1 MMNELRHESLLLK
14 VTEQAHPPLFRVLW
28 EGKSSSRDP
37 SLVLKPFF
45 DALLA
50 RTVKAGALLE
60 MHFEKLEHFNSST
73 IASLIQLING
83 ATEQGITLTFFYDGR
98 ARWQALSFDAIQRAL
113 APFGASS
120 RPVTVHFVAV
130 T

>member
-14 VTEQAHPPLFRVLW
+14 VTEQSDPPILSVLW

-45 DALLA
+45 DKLLV
-50 RTVKAGALLE
+50 RTQKAGAALE

-83 ATEQGITLTFFYDGR
+83 ATEQRIALRFFYDGH

-113 APFGASS
+113 APFGASA
-120 RPVTVHFVAV
+120 PATVHFVAV